1 LRLPGRLSNHSSHS
15 PAVFGQPLSTS
26 ISRLNLSGISNAT
39 RPPIACFN
47 AATAEIATGVASG
60 RDRGGGMACGAMG
73 SGEIGCGG
81 PVAATGASRVCAGL
95 AKTAMETGAET
106 GATCCSV
113 DGRCAVA
120 FVARLPAIG
129 AMTMLGAQPARTT
142 INANG

>member
-1 LRLPGRLSNHSSHS
+1 
-15 PAVFGQPLSTS
+15 
-26 ISRLNLSGISNAT
+26 
-39 RPPIACFN
+39 
-47 AATAEIATGVASG
+47 
-60 RDRGGGMACGAMG
+60 MACGAMG

-81 PVAATGASRVCAGL
+81 PVAATGASRVCGAEAVATAGAGIGFGCCAWWACRVGSLAAPTAGL